1 MTWLDR
7 LRRTRY
13 QERELLDELQQHLDE
28 RVDTLIAQG
37 VLRHEAER
45 IARRE
50 LGNVVAITE
59 RARDVWRWA
68 LVQETWADIRY
79 AFRQLRR
86 TPSFAIAAILT
97 LAVGI
102 GANTAVFS
110 VVNAVL
116 LRPLPF
122 ADPERLVAVRSID
135 SRDGG
140 HLSNFSYPT
149 FFDLRRDNGV
159 FEQMVSYRDTT
170 FTLSGR
176 GQPVQVKGRVVS
188 WDVFPLLGVQP
199 ALGRGFL
206 PSEEENGRCVVV
218 VSHALWTTYF
228 GADPH
233 VVGSP
238 VTIDGEPYVLAGVAP
253 AGFNFPVQHAAAHVW
268 TTLARDAASR
278 TDQNQPLTEQR
289 GSRVVNVTARLKP
302 GVSIAVARARLDAL
316 SGVLAKAYPGPNGSV
331 ARSHVEPELDRAV
344 RTARKPMLI
353 LLGAVALVL
362 IIASANIAGM
372 LLARTADREHELRIR
387 LAIGGSRWRIVRQL
401 LTENLCLSVLGS
413 TVGVVVALLAL
424 RVALPI
430 GADFIPRATN
440 VRLDVAVL
448 TFSVGLAIVTAVLVS
463 LPVAYRVVQMR
474 TALSLNVAVRGSTDS
489 NSPLR
494 SGLVIAQIA
503 IGLVLS
509 SGASILATDFVRVL
523 SKDLG
528 FNPDHLLAFNVSL
541 PGVRYP
547 EGARVQFIDRVLE
560 NLRTTPGVTSVAAA
574 MPLPLTGEGMHI
586 SFDIEQRRKPPSE
599 WPSANTAI
607 VTPGF
612 FSTIGT
618 PLIAGRDFT
627 DGDDEDAPP
636 VLIVNQA
643 FADRFF
649 PGESAIGKRILPGAT
664 SRKGSRFHE
673 IIGIVGNARQSSLGP
688 HAEPIYY
695 EPYKQLP
702 WGPPSLVVR
711 TALPP
716 GSLDGDIRRL
726 ITALDQEVPVY
737 DLETFEGVFSTS
749 IAGSRF
755 TLLLMASFAGM
766 SLLLS
771 AIGLYGVLAYAVL
784 RRRRE
789 IGVRIALGA
798 PRHRVVRMV
807 LQHAMIL
814 VLVGIPLGLAGA
826 LGTAGLLTS
835 VVSESAP
842 SNPSLLVLTC
852 VIVTATAALAA
863 YLPARRA
870 ASIDPV
876 RVLKIE

>member
-1 MTWLDR
+1 MTWFTPW
-7 LRRTRY
+7 RRERY
-13 QERELLDELQQHLDE
+13 VERELLEELRQHIDE
-28 RVDTLIAQG
+28 RVDALMAQG
-37 VLRHEAER
+37 VPRDEAER
-45 IARRE
+45 TARRE

-59 RARDVWRWA
+59 RARDVWRWTLLEEA
-68 LVQETWADIRY
+68 WANVRY
-79 AFRQLRR
+79 AFRQLQR

-97 LAVGI
+97 LALGI

-110 VVNAVL
+110 VINAVL

-140 HLSNFSYPT
+140 FLSTLAYPT

-188 WDVFPLLGVQP
+188 WDLFPLLGVQP

-206 PSEEENGRCVVV
+206 PSEEEHGRRVVV
-218 VSHALWTTYF
+218 VSHALWMTYF
-228 GADPH
+228 GADPQ

-253 AGFNFPVQHAAAHVW
+253 AGFNFPIQHAAADVW

-278 TDQNQPLTEQR
+278 TDQPLTEQR

-316 SGVLAKAYPGPNGSV
+316 SSALAKAYPGPNGSV

-344 RTARKPMLI
+344 STARKPMLI

-372 LLARTADREHELRIR
+372 LLARTADREHEFRVR
-387 LAIGGSRWRIVRQL
+387 LAIGGSPARIVRQL
-401 LTENLCLSVLGS
+401 LTENLCLTVLGS

-430 GADFIPRATN
+430 GADFIPRAAN

-448 TFSVGLAIVTAVLVS
+448 TFSVSLAIVTGVLVS

-474 TALSLNVAVRGSTDS
+474 TARSLNVVVRGSTS
-489 NSPLR
+489 TNSPLR

-503 IGLVLS
+503 LGLVLS
-509 SGASILATDFVRVL
+509 SGASILAADFVRIL

-541 PGVRYP
+541 PGARYSD
-547 EGARVQFIDRVLE
+547 EASVHFIDRLLE
-560 NLRTTPGVTSVAAA
+560 GLRTTPGVTSVGAA
-574 MPLPLTGEGMHI
+574 MPLPLTGESMHI
-586 SFDIEQRRKPPSE
+586 SFNIEERRRPPSE

-607 VTPGF
+607 VTPGY

-627 DGDDEDAPP
+627 DRDDEDAPP
-636 VLIVNQA
+636 VLIVNHA

-649 PGESAIGKRILPGAT
+649 PGESAIGKRIMPGAT

-673 IIGIVGNARQSSLGP
+673 IVGIVGNARQSSLGP

-716 GSLDGDIRRL
+716 GSLDGEIRRL
-726 ITALDQEVPVY
+726 VTALDKEVPVY
-737 DLETFEGVFSTS
+737 DLEAFERVFYTS

-755 TLLLMASFAGM
+755 TLFLLGSFAVM

-798 PRHRVVRMV
+798 QRHRVVSMV

-814 VLVGIPLGLAGA
+814 VLIGVPLGLAGA

-842 SNPSLLVLTC
+842 SNPGLLVLTC
-852 VIVTATAALAA
+852 VIVTATAAVAA

-876 RVLKIE
+876 RVLRLE

>member
-1 MTWLDR
+1 MTWFSR
-7 LRRTRY
+7 WRRERY
-13 QERELLDELQQHLDE
+13 VERELLEELQQHLQE
-28 RVDTLIAQG
+28 RIDTLMMEG
-37 VLRHEAER
+37 VTREDAKR
-45 IARRE
+45 TARAE
-50 LGNVVAITE
+50 LGNTVAIAE
-59 RARDVWRWA
+59 RARDVWRWT
-68 LVQETWADIRY
+68 LVEETWADIRY

-116 LRPLPF
+116 LQPLPF

-140 HLSNFSYPT
+140 FLSNFSYPT

-159 FEQMVSYRDTT
+159 FEHMVSYRDTT

-188 WDVFPLLGVQP
+188 WDLFPLLGVQP

-206 PSEEENGRCVVV
+206 PSEEESGRRVVV

-228 GADPH
+228 GADPQ

-253 AGFNFPVQHAAAHVW
+253 AGFNFPVQHPAAHVW
-268 TTLARDAASR
+268 TTLARDASSR
-278 TDQNQPLTEQR
+278 TDQPITEQR
-289 GSRVVNVTARLKP
+289 GSRIVNVTARLKP

-316 SGVLAKAYPGPNGSV
+316 SGALAKAYPGPNGNV

-344 RTARKPMLI
+344 RTARSPMLI

-362 IIASANIAGM
+362 IIASANIASM

-387 LAIGGSRWRIVRQL
+387 LAIGGSRARIVRQL

-413 TVGVVVALLAL
+413 TVGIVVALLAL

-430 GADFIPRATN
+430 GADFIPRAAN
-440 VRLDVAVL
+440 VRVDVAVL

-463 LPVAYRVVQMR
+463 LPVAHRVVQMR
-474 TALSLNVAVRGSTDS
+474 TARSLNVAVRGSTETT
-489 NSPLR
+489 SPLR

-541 PGVRYP
+541 PSVRYSD
-547 EGARVQFIDRVLE
+547 EARVQFIDRVLE
-560 NLRTTPGVTSVAAA
+560 SLRTTPGVTSVAAA

-586 SFDIEQRRKPPSE
+586 SFNIEERRMPPSE

-607 VTPGF
+607 VTPGY

-627 DGDDEDAPP
+627 DRDNEDAPP

-649 PGESAIGKRILPGAT
+649 PGESAIGKRIMPGAT

-673 IIGIVGNARQSSLGP
+673 IVGIVGNARQSSLGP
-688 HAEPIYY
+688 NAEPIYY

-716 GSLDGDIRRL
+716 DSLEGDIRRL
-726 ITALDQEVPVY
+726 VTAFDTEVPVY
-737 DLETFEGVFSTS
+737 DLEAFQRLFSTS

-755 TLLLMASFAGM
+755 TLLLLGSFAVM

-771 AIGLYGVLAYAVL
+771 AIGLYGVIAYAVL

-842 SNPSLLVLTC
+842 SNPGLLALTC
-852 VIVTATAALAA
+852 TMVAATAAVAA

-876 RVLKIE
+876 QVLKIE